1 MGYSMGAR
9 ITTNLVIAHQA
20 RVRSA
25 ILGGIGVRLVTG
37 GGLPEPIAR
46 ALETDEPDEITDP
59 QGIMFRR
66 FADQTKSDRLALAAC
81 LRGGGPALKP
91 AEVAVIKIPV
101 LIAVG
106 TKDTIAGSPQEL
118 QALIPGAQVLAI
130 PDRDH
135 MIAVGDKVYKA
146 GVVKF
151 LQERA

>member
-1 MGYSMGAR
+1 M
-9 ITTNLVIAHQA
+9 
-20 RVRSA
+20 
-25 ILGGIGVRLVTG
+25 
-37 GGLPEPIAR
+37 
-46 ALETDEPDEITDP
+46 
-59 QGIMFRR
+59 
-66 FADQTKSDRLALAAC
+66 
-81 LRGGGPALKP
+81 KP